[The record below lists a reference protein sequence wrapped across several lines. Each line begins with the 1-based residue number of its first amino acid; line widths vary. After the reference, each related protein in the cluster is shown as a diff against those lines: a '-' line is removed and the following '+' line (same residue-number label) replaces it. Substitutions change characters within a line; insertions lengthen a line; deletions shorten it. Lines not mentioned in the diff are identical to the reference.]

1 MTLTPTPTPTPT
13 PTANP
18 NPNCKQVGGEAVLLD
33 LASEIVIRLDLA
45 SEVTSEMTSEIV
57 LRSFGSG
64 SGGLADA
71 LVEAICPLPS
81 PG

>member
-1 MTLTPTPTPTPT
+1 M
-13 PTANP
+13 
-18 NPNCKQVGGEAVLLD
+18 GGEAVLLD

-45 SEVTSEMTSEIV
+45 SEIASEIEIASEVTSEMTSEIV
-57 LRSFGSG
+57 LRSLGSG
-64 SGGLADA
+64 SAALADA

>member
-1 MTLTPTPTPTPT
+1 M
-13 PTANP
+13 
-18 NPNCKQVGGEAVLLD
+18 LLD
-33 LASEIVIRLDLA
+33 LASEIVIRLDLASEIASEIEIA